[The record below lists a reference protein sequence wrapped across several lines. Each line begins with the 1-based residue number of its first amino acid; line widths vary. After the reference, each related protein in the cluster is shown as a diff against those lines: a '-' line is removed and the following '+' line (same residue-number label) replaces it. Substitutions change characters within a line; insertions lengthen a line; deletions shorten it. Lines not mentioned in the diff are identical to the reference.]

1 LGHHATVSLRRQG
14 ALYAGTGRADITPPV
29 PFPMGGWSNQR
40 HEMSRANHRDLAA
53 TALCLADDTDPLFL
67 LLTLDLCV
75 LTTPQVDEI
84 RSVVGVATGLE
95 PARVA
100 VSLSHSHASPVTNEL
115 TGLWQREGREL
126 VAGYVAMVT
135 SACATA
141 GEEAVRRRQPVRV
154 GTAVGWCDL
163 ATNRRCVTADGT
175 LRVGFNPDGPTVRS
189 VSTIRFDTF
198 DGEPL
203 AVLWSYAAHPIILS
217 GDSDVVS
224 PEYPG
229 VARHVLESAFAG
241 ARSLFLQGASGDAT
255 TREALTADV
264 DVCERAGHEVGYV
277 AAAAAT
283 RASTRASIPVA
294 RETQEAGHWL
304 SGHDFL
310 PSSPDSTEFAVYQ
323 STVALPLR
331 DDFGDPTQ
339 LWSAAWQAEAHLAE
353 VKSTE
358 SDPVAI
364 RRAVVETKRQFMLAE
379 QAAALSGLRE
389 YAVPLVLLRFND
401 SVVVMTDVEMFAN
414 TALDMM
420 AGSPFRITMVAGH
433 TNGYRNYLPPDP
445 ERALGGYEVA
455 FSPFA
460 ETAEPRLVAA
470 VVDAL
475 RELAG
480 AAEAA
485 GDTGVQR

>member
-1 LGHHATVSLRRQG
+1 MDADVWLRWHG
-14 ALYAGTGRADITPPV
+14 PLHAGTGRADITPQV

-40 HEMSRANHRDLAA
+40 HEVSRANHRDLAV
-53 TALCLADDTDPLFL
+53 TALCLADGTDPLFL

-84 RSVVGVATGLE
+84 RSAVGAATGLE
-95 PARVA
+95 PPRVA

-126 VAGYVAMVT
+126 VAGYLATVT
-135 SACATA
+135 SACQAA
-141 GEEAVRRRQPVRV
+141 ADEALRHLRPVRV

-163 ATNRRCVTADGT
+163 ATNRRCVSADGS

-189 VSTIRFDTF
+189 VPTIRFDSL

-217 GDSDVVS
+217 GDSDVIS

-229 VARHVLESAFAG
+229 VARHVLESAFPG

-264 DVCERAGHEVGYV
+264 DVCERAGHEVGFA

-283 RASTRASIPVA
+283 RASTRATIPVA
-294 RETQEAGHWL
+294 RQSQEEGHWL
-304 SGHDFL
+304 TGHDFR
-310 PSSPDSTEFAVYQ
+310 PSASDSTEFAAYV
-323 STVALPLR
+323 STVNLPLR
-331 DDFGDPTQ
+331 GDFGDPAQ
-339 LWSAAWQAEAHLAE
+339 LWARAWQAEADLAE
-353 VKSTE
+353 VKSTD
-358 SDPVAI
+358 SDPVVI

-379 QAAALSGLRE
+379 QAEALSGLRE

-401 SVVVMTDVEMFAN
+401 AAVVMTDVEMFAT
-414 TALDMM
+414 TALDMT
-420 AGSPFRITMVAGH
+420 AGSPFRVTIVAGH

-445 ERALGGYEVA
+445 ERSLGGYEVT

-470 VVDAL
+470 VIDAL
-475 RELAG
+475 RALAG
-480 AAEAA
+480 ATETASSSGALP
-485 GDTGVQR
+485 